1 MKILIADDNLAELSI
16 LQSYL
21 IRWGYEP
28 LVFSDSLQV
37 MPALEGP
44 DAPQLV
50 VLDWMMPNLDGID
63 ICRKIRERSDT
74 SYTYV
79 ILVSGRVLKEDAVIA
94 LEAGADDF
102 IAKPYYP
109 EELEMR
115 LRSGKRVLDLQA
127 SLLAAQ
133 EALKYQASRDELT
146 GLWNRSG
153 ILNILERELIRVV
166 RDGQCAAVML
176 IDIDLFKPIND
187 TYGHLCGDAVLREV
201 AQRILNSI
209 RPYDSLGRF
218 GGDELLLV
226 IPAGDQPDLK
236 SVAERVRTSVAD
248 TEIAM
253 PECCVSVTV
262 SVGFTIAPKGR
273 KVVIEEIIQSAD
285 QALYLAKRQGRNR
298 VIIAAD
304 CDL

>member
-1 MKILIADDNLAELSI
+1 M
-16 LQSYL
+16 
-21 IRWGYEP
+21 WGYEP
-28 LVFSDSLQV
+28 VAFSDPLEV
-37 MPALEGP
+37 MSALEGP
-44 DAPQLV
+44 DSPQLV

-115 LRSGKRVLDLQA
+115 LRSGKRILDLQA
-127 SLLAAQ
+127 SLLTAQ
-133 EALKYQASRDELT
+133 EALKYQASRDALT

-153 ILNILERELIRVV
+153 ILSILERELSRTV
-166 RDGQCAAVML
+166 RDDQCVAVML
-176 IDIDLFKPIND
+176 IDVDLFKPIND

-226 IPAGDQPDLK
+226 IPASDQPNLK
-236 SVAERVRTSVAD
+236 SVAERIRTAVAD
-248 TEIAM
+248 TEITMA
-253 PECCVSVTV
+253 ESRISVTI
-262 SVGFTIAPKGR
+262 SVGVTIATKGR
-273 KVVIEEIIQSAD
+273 KVAIEEIIQSAD
-285 QALYLAKRQGRNR
+285 QALYLAKRQGRNS

-304 CDL
+304 CGL